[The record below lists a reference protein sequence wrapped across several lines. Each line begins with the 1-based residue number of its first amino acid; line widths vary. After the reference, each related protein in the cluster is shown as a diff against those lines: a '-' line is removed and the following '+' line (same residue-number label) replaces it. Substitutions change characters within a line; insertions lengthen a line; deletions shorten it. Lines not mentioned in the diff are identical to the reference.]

1 MGIERHGDDRRVVGP
16 VFEERAPPFQQV
28 VELLRPVASAPG
40 GQNHMVGTLDRGD
53 AVDLDEAQPLD
64 QPCKIFSLG
73 RAPEAVPVEEQL
85 PGSPVG
91 EARQRLAGTA
101 THENLAPIPRTRSQS
116 PHSLQGQEFFGSLPG
131 PNRPPA
137 NNDEPASE
145 PAPPRVSLEC
155 AGVRCWQDRRQH
167 RQLLEAA
174 GFRARHHVGPPASYV
189 EPARRDLFDEAAAT
203 SDESGDSHSLRHALC
218 YITH

>member
-1 MGIERHGDDRRVVGP
+1 
-16 VFEERAPPFQQV
+16 
-28 VELLRPVASAPG
+28 
-40 GQNHMVGTLDRGD
+40 MVGTLDRGD

-174 GFRARHHVGPPASYV
+174 GFRARHHVGPPASRLGETYA
-189 EPARRDLFDEAAAT
+189 EL
-203 SDESGDSHSLRHALC
+203 LC
-218 YITH
+218 

>member
-116 PHSLQGQEFFGSLPG
+116 PHSLQPDATFQARFSDRAGGCAACQAPAPTAL
-131 PNRPPA
+131 PA
-137 NNDEPASE
+137 NNAVRTRFGTES
-145 PAPPRVSLEC
+145 PPRRVTPRQRDALHRRPGLRCFPGTRAPGAETV
-155 AGVRCWQDRRQH
+155 AQTPAVRPR
-167 RQLLEAA
+167 
-174 GFRARHHVGPPASYV
+174 
-189 EPARRDLFDEAAAT
+189 
-203 SDESGDSHSLRHALC
+203 
-218 YITH
+218 